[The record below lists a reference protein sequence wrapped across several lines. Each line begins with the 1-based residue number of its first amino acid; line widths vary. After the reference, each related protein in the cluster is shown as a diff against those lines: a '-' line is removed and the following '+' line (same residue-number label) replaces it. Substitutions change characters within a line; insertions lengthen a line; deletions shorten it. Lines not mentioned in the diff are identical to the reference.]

1 MAPCFCP
8 WAANEAPTECGIC
21 RSYVLRSENACD
33 YDCPYLQATSVASM
47 ELNDAVLR
55 TRRALEALAE
65 RWPAQG
71 PMTQAIK
78 EILQDEEGLSEAG
91 ARKSAWPLSYL
102 EQPFNVTGSSEVLQK
117 FAEMLELLTVVQRE
131 ISRMAYRPRILSVSW
146 DGFTCIVSLTPSFRK
161 VRKGSSDTDCECNMN
176 RPHVAKEWPENATA
190 RISSGERLGRLVRD
204 QLRAKKGEYT
214 GEIRRYD
221 IWCDEIKALK
231 VKRRNSDASSPFIRE
246 ELYAAWAGSGP
257 AEKGVVIDAYH
268 KGNLMR
274 FINCSCKP
282 NCSFKSAT
290 RRYAPKES
298 LTNALRAIE
307 VGEQLSV
314 DYGWYHDPATLE
326 DIRKEAVAVY
336 SSDLPQLQAL
346 QLPEPVIGD
355 DASEAVQLVAEAL
368 KEARGRPGLR
378 RRPHNF
384 LAGMLD
390 SEALARFLES
400 GKRFSEAATYR
411 AIPDPVWLLY
421 EVLGAERPSQY
432 RTRKRSSDAMQPACP
447 GNGGFL
453 RLLHGEARRL
463 LSSAAKTS
471 RGPGGCEKCRRL
483 LGVGRSASRE
493 KLRRAFLAA
502 AWKHHPDGLGEGD
515 FVELRRCYE
524 LLLENCDD
532 SESGQDELPCS
543 GTQEQDEPVQSKQAS
558 RRRPLQSGS
567 ARWASARAP
576 GLAAKIAA
584 PERLEVRVELALTAS
599 PLPPFLWATAATA
612 GRGPWRERPGLAFCG
627 FYYRTIDYNAAPA
640 FAHTQFRFYL
650 FWSRFFSDW
659 KIAGALSEKGA
670 CTAFFDGRR
679 DDPPWG
685 CAANGD
691 PKPQQWAVWDA
702 DADSF
707 AKQAVLVRPI
717 QRCRP

>member
-1 MAPCFCP
+1 MKRRRSVAS
-8 WAANEAPTECGIC
+8 AEAPTQ
-21 RSYVLRSENACD
+21 L
-33 YDCPYLQATSVASM
+33 SM

-78 EILQDEEGLSEAG
+78 EILQDEEGLSEEGLSWSKEVGLAFVLPRAALQCVPLAANEPRDGLHRTATFVRIPDASSKLVVAPAG
-91 ARKSAWPLSYL
+91 PC
-102 EQPFNVTGSSEVLQK
+102 
-117 FAEMLELLTVVQRE
+117 
-131 ISRMAYRPRILSVSW
+131 
-146 DGFTCIVSLTPSFRK
+146 GFGVY
-161 VRKGSSDTDCECNMN
+161 
-176 RPHVAKEWPENATA
+176 ATA
-190 RISSGERLGRLVRD
+190 RISSGERL
-204 QLRAKKGEYT
+204 GEYT

-282 NCSFKSAT
+282 NCSFKSVCAQGEPHG
-290 RRYAPKES
+290 R
-298 LTNALRAIE
+298 LQVNALRAIE

-421 EVLGAERPSQY
+421 EVLGAERVGIPCRCGSDPSLN
-432 RTRKRSSDAMQPACP
+432 SS
-447 GNGGFL
+447 
-453 RLLHGEARRL
+453 
-463 LSSAAKTS
+463 
-471 RGPGGCEKCRRL
+471 
-483 LGVGRSASRE
+483 GR
-493 KLRRAFLAA
+493 
-502 AWKHHPDGLGEGD
+502 
-515 FVELRRCYE
+515 
-524 LLLENCDD
+524 
-532 SESGQDELPCS
+532 CS
-543 GTQEQDEPVQSKQAS
+543 GIIG
-558 RRRPLQSGS
+558 RPLQVNFTG
-567 ARWASARAP
+567 
-576 GLAAKIAA
+576 
-584 PERLEVRVELALTAS
+584 
-599 PLPPFLWATAATA
+599 
-612 GRGPWRERPGLAFCG
+612 
-627 FYYRTIDYNAAPA
+627 
-640 FAHTQFRFYL
+640 
-650 FWSRFFSDW
+650 
-659 KIAGALSEKGA
+659 
-670 CTAFFDGRR
+670 R
-679 DDPPWG
+679 DDG
-685 CAANGD
+685 
-691 PKPQQWAVWDA
+691 
-702 DADSF
+702 
-707 AKQAVLVRPI
+707 
-717 QRCRP
+717 